1 MKGEPALSD
10 ESEEII
16 DIHPVVLGEKRIP
29 KESARAYAAFV
40 EFCAMPQPRSLERF
54 VRYRA
59 EAGVRVHLAS
69 VKRWSSWY
77 HWQDRV
83 REYDRSS
90 AKVYRTSACCYILLL
105 NRATKNLNPPLK
117 GLEMLGIV

>member
-69 VKRWSSWY
+69 VKQCQAGITGRI
-77 HWQDRV
+77 
-83 REYDRSS
+83 
-90 AKVYRTSACCYILLL
+90 ACASMTAPAPKFIVLVPVATFCY
-105 NRATKNLNPPLK
+105 
-117 GLEMLGIV
+117 